1 MWLSSSGNKSSGFSL
16 FFLKWVMINS
26 VGMEMN
32 TSESRVC
39 LHPSPAVDTIS
50 LQKVRH
56 LIHMSQGNPDV
67 IWLSL
72 NLRVI
77 ACSCMS
83 LFFTMMV
90 WHLNYVLYHIK
101 LTLHVW
107 TGDDYI
113 TPEGTV
119 FYNDIDSCLFVCVCA
134 CAHPH
139 KYALAAT
146 RSISLITHQSC

>member
-1 MWLSSSGNKSSGFSL
+1 MSDDFKQCGYGNKHIWIQSL
-16 FFLKWVMINS
+16 SASFNKKA
-26 VGMEMN
+26 
-32 TSESRVC
+32 
-39 LHPSPAVDTIS
+39 PAVYTMS

-67 IWLSL
+67 IWLYL
-72 NLRVI
+72 NVRVI

-83 LFFTMMV
+83 LFFMMMV

-119 FYNDIDSCLFVCVCA
+119 FYNGIDSCPFVCVCVCVCTSA
-134 CAHPH
+134 QICTHCD
-139 KYALAAT
+139 
-146 RSISLITHQSC
+146 SIHQSNYTSILLILHYH